1 MSKDRQIPKIPF
13 PKRVGGS
20 ANLSRPHC
28 WLPLSSLL
36 VLLSSGASL
45 EAQRTRSLT
54 EQSPFIPPG
63 FQEQI
68 KREQE
73 KKAKPAPAPPKPP
86 PLIEKN
92 LEFKG
97 CMRLRNVWRFSIFDK
112 RSGKSSWVRLKQK
125 AEAGFTVIEFDE
137 ENKTIVVEA
146 NGHKEELSIK
156 SPSGAPVPISH
167 LKAAS
172 TAKPKPTP
180 KTTKPATPTRKAPSA
195 KPVPRRRIVTP
206 SN

>member
-1 MSKDRQIPKIPF
+1 MSKDLQIPKNHF
-13 PKRVGGS
+13 AKRVGPP
-20 ANLSRPHC
+20 ANLPLLHC
-28 WLPLSSLL
+28 LHRLSGLL
-36 VLLSSGASL
+36 VIFPLGTMLQ
-45 EAQRTRSLT
+45 AQADRSLT

-73 KKAKPAPAPPKPP
+73 QKAKPAPAPPKPP

-112 RSGKSSWVRLKQK
+112 RSGKSSWVRLNQK
-125 AEAGFTVIEFDE
+125 SEAGYAVIEFDE
-137 ENKTIVVEA
+137 ENKTVVIES

-167 LKAAS
+167 LKAAPK
-172 TAKPKPTP
+172 TTPKPTQQAIQAA
-180 KTTKPATPTRKAPSA
+180 KTARKTPPA

-206 SN
+206 AN